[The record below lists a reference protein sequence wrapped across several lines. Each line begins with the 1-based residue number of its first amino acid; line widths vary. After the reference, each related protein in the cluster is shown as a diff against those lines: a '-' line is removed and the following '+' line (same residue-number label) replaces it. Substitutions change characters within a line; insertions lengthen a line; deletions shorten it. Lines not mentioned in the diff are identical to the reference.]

1 MHSDQEHTKNIKV
14 LINFQR
20 YRTGED
26 SRTFEE
32 TGLKPKQITH
42 AIDWAIETL
51 SKSHPNKK
59 EMDEQKHGD
68 RT

>member
-1 MHSDQEHTKNIKV
+1 MHSDKEHTKNIKV

-32 TGLKPKQITH
+32 TGLNPKQITH

-51 SKSHPNKK
+51 SKSHQNKK
-59 EMDEQKHGD
+59 EMDEQRHGD